1 MGFFAALAILA
12 GLYAGYSVMT
22 DNTTEKTV
30 SHVQD
35 VDVQSPVVGAAP
47 AVNTEGTQIIKPAV
61 NTEGIQ
67 IIKPSVNTE
76 TIKNID
82 ESEAV
87 TQ

>member
-1 MGFFAALAILA
+1 MKYFTNKKYMGFFAVLAILTCF
-12 GLYAGYSVMT
+12 YFGYSIIT
-22 DNTTEKTV
+22 NDTSQETV

-35 VDVQSPVVGAAP
+35 VQPPVDRAVP
-47 AVNTEGTQIIKPAV
+47 AINTDGT
-61 NTEGIQ
+61 Q

-76 TIKNID
+76 VITNSD

>member
-1 MGFFAALAILA
+1 MKYFTNKKYVGFFAALAILTC
-12 GLYAGYSVMT
+12 LYLGYSVMT
-22 DNTTEKTV
+22 DDISQKTV

-35 VDVQSPVVGAAP
+35 VQTPVDRAVP
-47 AVNTEGTQIIKPAV
+47 AINTDGT
-61 NTEGIQ
+61 Q

-76 TIKNID
+76 VITNSD